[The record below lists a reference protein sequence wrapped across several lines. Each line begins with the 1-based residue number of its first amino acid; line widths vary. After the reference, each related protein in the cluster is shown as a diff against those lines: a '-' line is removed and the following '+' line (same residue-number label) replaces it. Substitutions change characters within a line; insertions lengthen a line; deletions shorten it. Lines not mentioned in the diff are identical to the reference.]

1 MSTTVL
7 HAPRVAAAG
16 AVTNTPRLW
25 SRLWAALEANGQRR
39 AAAELRRVASLRE
52 SHDPELARQLRAAAD
67 FADRA

>member
-7 HAPRVAAAG
+7 HVPRVAAAG

-25 SRLWAALEANGQRR
+25 ARLWAALEANGQRR
-39 AAAELRRVASLRE
+39 AAAELRRVASMRE
-52 SHDPELARQLRAAAD
+52 HHDPELARRLREAAA